1 MEHKQTIDDV
11 FNFLQNKTI
20 KDIGSDFYDNKH
32 YLVILLSDGSIAH
45 IFSSDNLYIAIKK
58 HLVNQWKIKMIK
70 HIQDINEHTK
80 HVVDTISGITVL
92 GTIAQILPAIAA
104 LLSIVWYAIR
114 IYEHFKK
121 KFKKQ
126 LKYYLI

>member
-1 MEHKQTIDDV
+1 
-11 FNFLQNKTI
+11 
-20 KDIGSDFYDNKH
+20 
-32 YLVILLSDGSIAH
+32 
-45 IFSSDNLYIAIKK
+45 
-58 HLVNQWKIKMIK
+58 MIK

-104 LLSIVWYAIR
+104 LLSIVWYSIR

-121 KFKKQ
+121 KFNK
-126 LKYYLI
+126 